1 MTKRPT
7 MPMALVLA
15 TLSLGACPSDST
27 PAPAKAEAKADATKA
42 EAEAKA
48 AEGEAKVETKAA
60 EAKLEA
66 KAETPTPVEPGPEVA
81 APPKTAGLVPSPLPA
96 AKDKAVPAVVFAA
109 LPDRNT
115 REWEI
120 DIVDFSGMDVK
131 RLEKKLEADMKAMWE
146 RAGAEGGEGGEG
158 GEEEEGEGEEASDEP
173 PNPFATKAG
182 KALVPAGFAV
192 GDPWTLITPKGA
204 EHRTAKGFNA
214 VSMEGSGQLHFYV
227 RLGKAP
233 KGIGE
238 LEPAVALRGHLP
250 VTTKLEVPK
259 PVGAN
264 DLGPD
269 VLDRLVSALVKE
281 LEPEAR
287 EIVKAKPVEQSEVKL
302 YPGRFPGGRTH
313 AAFVMANENSE
324 TNPPISAFLFTKA
337 DGSVEVAVIPDVL
350 GTVELVG
357 LLDVD
362 GDGYDEIFYE
372 DGYHEGWY
380 AMMMQWEGE
389 TPTRRVLTGDG
400 I

>member
-1 MTKRPT
+1 M
-7 MPMALVLA
+7 LVLA
-15 TLSLGACPSDST
+15 TLSLGACPGEPKPE
-27 PAPAKAEAKADATKA
+27 PAKTEVKADAAKAEAKV
-42 EAEAKA
+42 
-48 AEGEAKVETKAA
+48 EAKVDEVKAA
-60 EAKLEA
+60 EAKG
-66 KAETPTPVEPGPEVA
+66 ETKVEPPAPVEPTPEVA
-81 APPKTAGLVPSPLPA
+81 APPRAAGLVPSPLPA
-96 AKDKAVPAVVFAA
+96 AKDEAAPAVVFAA

-131 RLEKKLEADMKAMWE
+131 ALEKKLDADMKAMF
-146 RAGAEGGEGGEG
+146 EGGEGGE
-158 GEEEEGEGEEASDEP
+158 EEASDEP
-173 PNPFATKAG
+173 PNPFATKDG

-192 GDPWTLITPKGA
+192 GDPWTLITTRGA
-204 EHRTAKGFNA
+204 EHRTAKGFHA
-214 VSMEGSGQLHFYV
+214 MIMEGSGQLHFYV

-250 VTTKLEVPK
+250 TTTRLELPK
-259 PVGAN
+259 AVSPI

-269 VLDRLVSALVKE
+269 VLDRLVTTLVEE

-287 EIVKAKPVEQSEVKL
+287 EILKAKPVEQSEVKL

-313 AAFVMANENSE
+313 AAFVLANENSE
-324 TNPPISAFLFTKA
+324 TNPPVSAFLFTRA
-337 DGSVEVAVIPDVL
+337 DGSAEVAVIPDVL
-350 GTVELVG
+350 GTVALVG
-357 LLDVD
+357 LIDLD
-362 GDGYDEIFYE
+362 GDGFDEIIYE

-380 AMMMQWEGE
+380 AMLMQWEGE

>member
-1 MTKRPT
+1 M
-7 MPMALVLA
+7 LVLA
-15 TLSLGACPSDST
+15 TLALGACPADST
-27 PAPAKAEAKADATKA
+27 PEPAKREAKAEVAKADA
-42 EAEAKA
+42 AKA
-48 AEGEAKVETKAA
+48 VEGEAKVEAKVA
-60 EAKLEA
+60 EAKVEA
-66 KAETPTPVEPGPEVA
+66 KVETPVPVEPVAEVA
-81 APPKTAGLVPSPLPA
+81 APTKTAGLVPSPLPA
-96 AKDKAVPAVVFAA
+96 AKDQAVHAVVFAA

-131 RLEKKLEADMKAMWE
+131 RLEKQLEADMKARWE
-146 RAGAEGGEGGEG
+146 GGGAEGGEGGDEDG
-158 GEEEEGEGEEASDEP
+158 GEGEEASDEP

-182 KALVPAGFAV
+182 KALIPAGFAV

-204 EHRTAKGFNA
+204 EHRTAKGFHA
-214 VSMEGSGQLHFYV
+214 MIMEGSGQLHFYV

-259 PVGAN
+259 PVSAI

-269 VLDRLVSALVKE
+269 VLDRLVSTLVKE

-287 EIVKAKPVEQSEVKL
+287 EILKAGPVKQSEVKL

-313 AAFVMANENSE
+313 AAFVMVNENSE

-380 AMMMQWEGE
+380 AVMMQWEGE
-389 TPTRRVLTGDG
+389 KPARRVLTGDG